1 MVNEFEKRYKNL
13 NPSQKQAVD
22 QIDGPV
28 MVIAGPGTGKTELL
42 SLRVANI
49 LNKTDASAGN
59 ILCLTFTDSGAL
71 AIRERLAGLL
81 GADAYKVAVHTF
93 HSFGSE
99 VINRYPEYF
108 YNGAR
113 FQAADSLSTYQLLK
127 AIFDKLPHDNVLA
140 SRMNSD
146 YTYLKDAISAIS
158 HIKKGG
164 LFPDELASV
173 AENNLAFADWFK
185 PQLNQVFAA
194 TVSKK
199 TLPAVLALIEAIDDY
214 QEPVLAIKTYHPLS
228 EQIRTELSLVVEQ
241 AEETGK
247 TTSLSR
253 WKSKR
258 LHKTSSGQLEL
269 KDGLASRKLLA
280 LSDIYR
286 QYLSRMEASG
296 LYDYDDMIL
305 RVLNQLNLQPDLKY
319 SLQEQFQ
326 YIMIDEFQDTND
338 AQMNLV
344 WQLIDNPVNEDRPDI
359 MIVGDDDQ
367 AIYRFQGASNSNII
381 DFNHHLPARKLIVL
395 TDNYR
400 SDASILQLAR
410 RVIVQGEDRLERV
423 IAELDKTLRPNHQAT
438 KTQLTY
444 GLHQQSTDEFQHLAD
459 QLKASYR
466 VNPQA
471 SRAVIARRHQS
482 LKDLLPYLQAA
493 DLPVSYEAQDDALKS
508 QPVQLLLLVCRIVNH
523 LAEGRPTQADH
534 LVPEL
539 LAHPVWQIPAQVL
552 WRLSLGARRL
562 HTGDWLSLMLDSQE
576 ERLSAIANWLANLT
590 AAANFDGMELLI
602 DKVVGNQ
609 SVDGFTSPFKDYF
622 FSQRQLD
629 QQPAAYLSYLNNL
642 RAVRQALRDYS
653 SQRPLRLVDFME
665 FIDLHLELKLP
676 ITAKYLVGDESA
688 GIRLVS
694 AHQAKGLEFDEVYL
708 IDFIDK
714 RWGETAR
721 TPADKLAF
729 PSNLP
734 LKFQTDDSDEKL
746 RLIYVALTR
755 AKDTLCLSGPAFE
768 PSGKTCLPVGYLA
781 DLLEASAPDD
791 STDVKTLS
799 QAAEF
804 DWQSTYLALDRQDQ
818 ATLLKPV
825 LERYRLNA
833 SHFNSFLNI
842 TNGGPSQF
850 LLNQLL
856 HFPQAASPS
865 AAFGLAIHEA
875 LRLSHDHFLT
885 TGQIQP
891 QEDITGNFLREL
903 KSYHL
908 PEVEFERL
916 HGRGL
921 KALAAYLEDPATVYQ
936 PDQLAEVD
944 FGNEDVRL
952 GDVRLTG
959 KIDLMMV
966 DKQTKSITVID
977 YKTGSACAD
986 WKGKSAHDKIKMH
999 HYRYQLLFYKILI
1012 ENSRR
1017 FAGYTV
1023 DKGVIEF
1030 VEPTDQGK
1038 IERVEL
1044 SYDSNEVD
1052 KIKQLMAAVWKH
1064 IQDLDLQLD
1073 ASYGDKLQDILDFEA
1088 ALTKSL

>member
-1 MVNEFEKRYKNL
+1 MNEFEKRYKNL
-13 NPSQKQAVD
+13 NPRQKQAVD
-22 QIDGPV
+22 QINGPV

-49 LNKTDASAGN
+49 LKKTDASPAN

-99 VINRYPEYF
+99 IINHYPEYF

-113 FQAADSLSTYQLLK
+113 FQAADSLSTYKLLK
-127 AIFDKLPHDNVLA
+127 AIFDKLPHDSPLA
-140 SRMNSD
+140 SRMNGD

-158 HIKKGG
+158 NIKKGG

-173 AENNLAFADWFK
+173 AENNLAFADWVK
-185 PQLNQVFAA
+185 PQLNQVFGP
-194 TVSKK
+194 TVSKS
-199 TLPAVLALIEAIDDY
+199 TLVATAELITAIDDY
-214 QEPVLAIKTYHPLS
+214 QEPELALKTYHPLAK
-228 EQIRTELSLVVEQ
+228 QIQTELALMVAQ
-241 AEETGK
+241 AEEVGK
-247 TTSLSR
+247 TTPLSS
-253 WKSKR
+253 WKAKR
-258 LHKTSSGQLEL
+258 LSKNSAGQLEL
-269 KDGLASRKLLA
+269 KDSLTSRKLLA

-286 QYLSRMEASG
+286 QYLSQMEANG

-305 RVLNQLNLQPDLKY
+305 RVLNQLNLQPNLKF

-381 DFNHHLPARKLIVL
+381 DFNHRLPARQLIVL

-400 SDASILQLAR
+400 SDTSILKLAR
-410 RVIVQGEDRLERV
+410 QIIIQGEDRLERV
-423 IAELDKTLRPNHQAT
+423 IDQLDKTLSPHHQAAT
-438 KTQLTY
+438 AQLTY
-444 GLHQQSTDEFQHLAD
+444 SLHQQSADEFKHLAD
-459 QLKASYR
+459 QLKASHETA
-466 VNPQA
+466 PHA
-471 SRAVIARRHQS
+471 SRAVIARRHQT
-482 LKDLLPYLQAA
+482 LKDLLPYLQSA

-508 QPVQLLLLVCRIVNH
+508 EPIQLLLLIGRIVNH
-523 LAEGRPTQADH
+523 LAQGRPTQADH
-534 LVPEL
+534 LIPEL
-539 LAHPVWQIPAQVL
+539 LAHPVWQLPARTL
-552 WRLSLGARRL
+552 WQLSLGARRL
-562 HTGDWLSLMLDSQE
+562 HTGDWLSLMLESEDQQ
-576 ERLSAIANWLANLT
+576 LNTIASWLANLSQ
-590 AAANFDGMELLI
+590 AAQVDGMELLI
-602 DKVVGNQ
+602 DKIVGNQ
-609 SVDGFTSPFKDYF
+609 AVNDFTSPLKDYF
-622 FSQRQLD
+622 FSQPKLD
-629 QQPAAYLSYLNNL
+629 QQPAAYLGYLNNL
-642 RAVRQALRDYS
+642 RAIRQALRDYS
-653 SQRPLRLVDFME
+653 NQRPLKLVDFMD
-665 FIDLHLELKLP
+665 FIDLHLELNLP
-676 ITAKYLVGDESA
+676 ITSKYLIGDESA
-688 GIRLVS
+688 GIRLLS

-729 PSNLP
+729 PANLP

-755 AKDTLCLSGPAFE
+755 AKDRLCLSGPAFE

-781 DLLEASAPDD
+781 DLLEAVPPNEPAGTES
-791 STDVKTLS
+791 LS

-804 DWQSTYLALDRQDQ
+804 DWQSTYLSLDRQSQ
-818 ATLLKPV
+818 ASLLKPV
-825 LERYRLNA
+825 LDRYRLNA
-833 SHFNSFLNI
+833 SHLNSFLNV

-865 AAFGLAIHEA
+865 ATFGLAIHEA

-885 TGQIQP
+885 SGQIQP

-908 PEVEFERL
+908 ADVEFDRL

-921 KALAAYLEDPATVYQ
+921 KALAAYLEDPNTNYNAN
-936 PDQLAEVD
+936 QLAEVD
-944 FGNEDVRL
+944 FGSEDIRL

-959 KIDLMMV
+959 KIDLIIV
-966 DKQTKSITVID
+966 DKPAKIITVVD

-986 WKGKSAHDKIKMH
+986 WKGKSPHDKIKMH

-1038 IERVEL
+1038 IERVALNYEAA
-1044 SYDSNEVD
+1044 EVD
-1052 KIKQLMAAVWKH
+1052 RVKQLMTAVWQR
-1064 IQDLDLQLD
+1064 IQNLDFQLD
-1073 ASYGDKLQDILDFEA
+1073 ASYGDKLQDILDFEDT
-1088 ALTKSL
+1088 LTK